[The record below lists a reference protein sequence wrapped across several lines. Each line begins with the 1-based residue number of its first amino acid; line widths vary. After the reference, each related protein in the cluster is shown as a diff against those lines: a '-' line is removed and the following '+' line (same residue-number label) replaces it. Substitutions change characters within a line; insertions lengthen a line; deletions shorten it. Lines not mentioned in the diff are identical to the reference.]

1 MNIKKMSG
9 SLVAAISVLALSG
22 PALAGDC
29 TEVADAVE
37 AAAINLICTTDGGI
51 TGWTGDNIW
60 QWKGKGELGCAVH
73 AKLAKQLYVPFDA
86 SKPPPKKGGKN
97 DGKGAAN
104 ALRDHKY
111 EDALLHLQNF
121 WDTIEYN
128 ARLNSDNPD
137 AAAQADAQQEIAMLF
152 MGEIDAVNGC
162 TP

>member
-1 MNIKKMSG
+1 MKIKKMSG
-9 SLVAAISVLALSG
+9 SLAVAVTVLALSA
-22 PALAGDC
+22 PAMAGDC
-29 TEVADAVE
+29 DDVADAIE
-37 AAAINLICTTDGGI
+37 AAANNLICTTDGGL
-51 TGWTGDNIW
+51 TGWTGDAIW

-73 AKLAKQLYVPFDA
+73 KKLAKQLFVPFDP
-86 SKPPPKKGGKN
+86 SKPPPKKKGNN
-97 DGKGAAN
+97 DAKGAAN

-111 EDALLHLQNF
+111 ESAILHLQNF

-152 MGEIDAVNGC
+152 MGEIDPVNGC

>member
-9 SLVAAISVLALSG
+9 SLVAAISVLALSA
-22 PALAGDC
+22 PAMAGDC
-29 TEVADAVE
+29 DEVADAIE
-37 AAAINLICTTDGGI
+37 AAANNLNCTTDGI
-51 TGWTGDNIW
+51 TGWTGDAIW

-73 AKLAKQLYVPFDA
+73 AKLAKQLYTPFDP
-86 SKPPPKKGGKN
+86 SKPPPKKKGNN
-97 DGKGAAN
+97 DAKGAAN

-111 EDALLHLQNF
+111 ESAILHLQTF